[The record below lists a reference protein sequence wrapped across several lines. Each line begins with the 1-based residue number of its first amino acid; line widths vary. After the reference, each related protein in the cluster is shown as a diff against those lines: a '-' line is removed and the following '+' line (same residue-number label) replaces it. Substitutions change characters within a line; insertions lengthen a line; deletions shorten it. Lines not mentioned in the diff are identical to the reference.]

1 MPGTDRRKPLYAR
14 ALLAGSLLF
23 AFFAGACSSGG
34 GLGLPAAEPADNSH
48 GFAGS
53 GSIADFFTGTSA
65 KARQTA
71 TGAQSDV
78 NCPPVE
84 VRQGAST
91 LSIAADS
98 NTKSAMALKYQGEF
112 TREARDCAV
121 VSGNLVMRIG
131 VQGRVIPGP
140 LGGPGQVEV
149 PLRIAVVQET
159 PGGARPV
166 ATKFIRIPVAVGS
179 NDGGVF
185 THVEQGMTF
194 PLPTPMSYLDD
205 YIVYV
210 GFDPLSAQ
218 SQDKQKEPPTPR
230 AHKKPKLKPQPSA
243 SAN

>member
-1 MPGTDRRKPLYAR
+1 M
-14 ALLAGSLLF
+14 S
-23 AFFAGACSSGG
+23 
-34 GLGLPAAEPADNSH
+34 
-48 GFAGS
+48 
-53 GSIADFFTGTSA
+53 DFFTGASA
-65 KARQTA
+65 KAPQTA

-91 LSIAADS
+91 LTIGADS
-98 NTKSAMALKYQGEF
+98 SNKSAMALKYQGEF
-112 TREARDCAV
+112 MREARDCAV
-121 VSGNLVMRIG
+121 VGGNLVMRIG

-159 PGGARPV
+159 PGGARPI
-166 ATKFIRIPVAVGS
+166 ATKFIRIPVAVTN
-179 NDGGVF
+179 NDGGLF
-185 THVEQGMTF
+185 THVEAGLNF

-210 GFDPLSAQ
+210 GFDTFSAQ
-218 SQDKQKEPPTPR
+218 AQDKQKEQPAPR
-230 AHKKPKLKPQPSA
+230 ARSKPKPQPSA